1 MGSTSG
7 ISFTIDMRI
16 YYNPKLKQLA
26 RNLRNNSTL
35 AEVLLWNEL
44 KQKRMKGYQFYRQR
58 PILDYIVD
66 FYSSQLDL
74 VIEIDGI
81 SHIGKEAED
90 EGRQTKIENL
100 GLIFLRIP
108 DNEVKENMD
117 GVYQI
122 IVEWIEN
129 FESNK
134 NLRHPQ

>member
-1 MGSTSG
+1 
-7 ISFTIDMRI
+7 MR
-16 YYNPKLKQLA
+16 
-26 RNLRNNSTL
+26 
-35 AEVLLWNEL
+35 
-44 KQKRMKGYQFYRQR
+44 GYQFYRQK

-66 FYSSQLDL
+66 FYCSKLDL

-81 SHIGKEAED
+81 SHIGEEVEDKE
-90 EGRQTKIENL
+90 RQSKIENL
-100 GLIFLRIP
+100 GIEFLRIP

>member
-1 MGSTSG
+1 MK
-7 ISFTIDMRI
+7 I

-44 KQKRMKGYQFYRQR
+44 KQKRMKGYQFYRQK

-66 FYSSQLDL
+66 FYCSKLDL

-81 SHIGKEAED
+81 SHFGKEVED
-90 EGRQTKIENL
+90 KKRQTNIENL
-100 GLIFLRIP
+100 GIEFLRIP

-117 GVYQI
+117 GVYQV

-129 FESNK
+129 FESN
-134 NLRHPQ
+134 NN

>member
-1 MGSTSG
+1 
-7 ISFTIDMRI
+7 MRI

-44 KQKRMKGYQFYRQR
+44 KQKRMRGYQFYRQK

-66 FYSSQLDL
+66 FYCSKLDL

-81 SHIGKEAED
+81 SHIGEEVEDKE
-90 EGRQTKIENL
+90 RQSKIENL
-100 GLIFLRIP
+100 GIEFLRIP

-117 GVYQI
+117 GVYQV
-122 IVEWIEN
+122 IVEWIEIH
-129 FESNK
+129 ESNK
-134 NLRHPQ
+134 N

>member
-1 MGSTSG
+1 M
-7 ISFTIDMRI
+7 
-16 YYNPKLKQLA
+16 
-26 RNLRNNSTL
+26 

-100 GLIFLRIP
+100 GLIFLRMP

>member
-1 MGSTSG
+1 MTLML
-7 ISFTIDMRI
+7 FFRIDMRI

-44 KQKRMKGYQFYRQR
+44 KQKRMKGYQFYRQK

-90 EGRQTKIENL
+90 AERQSKIENF
-100 GLIFLRIP
+100 GLTFLRIP

-129 FESNK
+129 YESHQNQG
-134 NLRHPQ
+134 HHQ